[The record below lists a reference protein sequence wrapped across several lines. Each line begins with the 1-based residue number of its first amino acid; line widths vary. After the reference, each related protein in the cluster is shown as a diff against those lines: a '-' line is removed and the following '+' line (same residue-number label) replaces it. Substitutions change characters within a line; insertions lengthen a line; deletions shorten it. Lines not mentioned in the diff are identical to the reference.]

1 MDTIFNFISINLK
14 LLLIYLA
21 VWLVTSVFL
30 YFLAKNLTARN
41 KVLNGLLLVQK
52 LLESKLG
59 EKSSAILQIWIEG
72 LNKIQDG
79 EFSNEDGVDQFV
91 RYVRL
96 AIKNYGI
103 DLSERDLD
111 ILHTI
116 VMSTLNIFVKSKP
129 KQIES
134 SIQKFN
140 TIQHLSKM
148 NKT

>member
-1 MDTIFNFISINLK
+1 MDTIFTFISMNVK

-21 VWLVTSVFL
+21 IWLVTSVLF

-41 KVLNGLLLVQK
+41 KVLNGLLLVQN

-96 AIKNYGI
+96 AVKNYGI
-103 DLSERDLD
+103 DLTERDLD

-148 NKT
+148 NKI

>member
-116 VMSTLNIFVKSKP
+116 VLSTLNIFVKSKP